1 MPDHHKKGFTLI
13 EIVVVIIIIGV
24 LAAIALPKLSN
35 QVSLAKASEAYG
47 ILGSLVHKIME
58 CYTISEDVV
67 NQCNAVGSLS
77 GFAFPT
83 SGNFTY
89 TFVASPT
96 STQAVGTASLKTNVA
111 TAADVI
117 TFTLNVTNG
126 SVNKLKGGVF
136 QNLKQ

>member
-1 MPDHHKKGFTLI
+1 MEQGRKKGFTLI

-24 LAAIALPKLSN
+24 LAAVALPKLTG
-35 QVSLAKASEAYG
+35 QVAVAKASEAYG
-47 ILGSLVHKIME
+47 ILGSLIHKIME
-58 CYTISEDVV
+58 CYTMSEDVV

-96 STQAVGTASLKTNVA
+96 ATQAVGTASYKGSGA
-111 TAADVI
+111 AAADVI

-126 SVNKLKGGVF
+126 SVNKLRGGVF